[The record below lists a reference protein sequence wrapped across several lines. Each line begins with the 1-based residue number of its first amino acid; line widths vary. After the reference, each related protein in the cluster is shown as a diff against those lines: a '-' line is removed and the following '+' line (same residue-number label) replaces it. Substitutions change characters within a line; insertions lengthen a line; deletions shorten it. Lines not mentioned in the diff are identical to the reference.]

1 MPSYPPREILVSCAK
16 MMKKYNFVIVLALS
30 VGMLLVGCS
39 STPTKEQ
46 IAKDEVKASVVHAT
60 AAVERRV
67 QEQQRMEVTLSKVP
81 DWALAQ
87 PHPDD
92 TGVYAVGI
100 SESDT
105 MRVAMRKA
113 MLDAEFGLAKMYNQE
128 LSGSERLYSR
138 DDNSSV
144 SKEQYIALIDKLVSQ
159 VPVIGFEVVRQEVKV
174 MDGKYNAFILLKLP
188 YAQFN
193 RILQEQRAK
202 AHDNTAAKAFDDLT
216 RRLNERRKQH
226 QDEAQQ
232 QKADEQR
239 EKSLEQGIAKQP
251 EGAKDTKAA
260 VPESGAGQT
269 DATSA
274 VTSGVVI
281 KPNVTAT
288 PLSNKAGIVYTG
300 EVGV

>member
-1 MPSYPPREILVSCAK
+1 
-16 MMKKYNFVIVLALS
+16 MKKYNFVVVLALS

-174 MDGKYNAFILLKLP
+174 IDGKYNAFILLKLP

-216 RRLNERRKQH
+216 RRLNERRQQH
-226 QDEAQQ
+226 QEEAQQ

-239 EKSLEQGIAKQP
+239 EKSQDQGIAMQP
-251 EGAKDTKAA
+251 ESHEGAKDTKAA
-260 VPESGAGQT
+260 APESSAGKT
-269 DATSA
+269 DASSA

-281 KPNVTAT
+281 KPDVTAT